1 MKQWKTA
8 LKITAVVDKWYKKR
22 TKDHQFVNQ
31 KLGKS
36 IVLYDKYSVFNLLA
50 VNARLVKLYH

>member
-1 MKQWKTA
+1 MKQWKTV
-8 LKITAVVDKWYKKR
+8 LKITAVVDKWNKKR